1 MNIERI
7 VIHCSATKPSQ
18 DIGAAEIDQWHRDK
32 GWSRIGYNYVI
43 RRDGSLE
50 IGREE
55 GAELAHAA
63 GFNKNSIAICMV
75 GGISEH
81 NVAEANFQSGQW
93 ITLRRLVDFFKLK
106 YPTAEIMGHRDLPG
120 VIKDCPSFDVKTW
133 VRTATIIDPKKRQ
146 Q

>member
-1 MNIERI
+1 MKIERI
-7 VIHCSATKPSQ
+7 VIHCSATPPSQ
-18 DIGAAEIDQWHRDK
+18 DKSAADIDKMHRDK

-43 RRDGSLE
+43 RRDGRLE

-63 GFNKNSIAICMV
+63 GFNKGSIAICMV

-81 NVAEANFQSGQW
+81 NVAEANFQPDQW
-93 ITLRRLVDFFKLK
+93 ITLRRMIDFFKLK
-106 YPTAEIMGHRDLPG
+106 YPDAEIMGHRDLPG

-133 VRTATIIDPKKRQ
+133 VRTATIIDPKKRTQ
-146 Q
+146 